1 VWQAFL
7 YDIAADRAET
17 TDLWRSQRT
26 IAQQM
31 LGRFLKWQTSVF
43 ASQQVPKQNGLPAL
57 PPPRTFSEFKMII
70 LPSQARD
77 RLGTNIVLA
86 LGKAL
91 K

>member
-1 VWQAFL
+1 MEKALRKRSTFSAQVWQAFL

-43 ASQQVPKQNGLPAL
+43 ASQQVPKQNGLP
-57 PPPRTFSEFKMII
+57 PPRPPHFF
-70 LPSQARD
+70 
-77 RLGTNIVLA
+77 
-86 LGKAL
+86 
-91 K
+91 